1 MIENNLARSNG
12 NHFALDETQYWTG
25 VAIRDLACSR
35 LKQSRSAETVD
46 MNSHLRQGI
55 QHPAPK
61 NVQLRRYLGDHI
73 AARPRKEPILVAILA
88 CWRLTV
94 GTGAVQ

>member
-1 MIENNLARSNG
+1 MIKNNLARNNG
-12 NHFALDETQYWTG
+12 NHFALDETQYRTG
-25 VAIRDLACSR
+25 VAISDLACSR

-46 MNSHLRQGI
+46 MNSCLRQDT

-61 NVQLRRYLGDHI
+61 NVQLRRYPGDHT
-73 AARPRKEPILVAILA
+73 AARLRKEPILVAVLA

-94 GTGAVQ
+94 GAGAVQ